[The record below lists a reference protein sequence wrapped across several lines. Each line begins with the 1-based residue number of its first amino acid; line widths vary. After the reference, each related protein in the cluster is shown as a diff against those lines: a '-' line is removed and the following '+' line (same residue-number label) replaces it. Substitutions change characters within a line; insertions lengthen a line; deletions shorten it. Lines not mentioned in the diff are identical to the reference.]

1 MGMIMLRG
9 TGGAWFLPAVADQ
22 TETTGGPT
30 SAEIAAGQVL
40 HAAITEITGLEPTR
54 NPINIPLLK
63 YKSEAQIDGPTQ
75 FSQIT
80 IGIPDEDG
88 LDADADATQRIA
100 ALTVMAKGVG
110 GVLLLSRTKQTL
122 IAGDDVW
129 FIALGIDD
137 QVPLFDLGAAF
148 ARTNIIGSP
157 TTPLIKGVVLA

>member
-1 MGMIMLRG
+1 MLRG
-9 TGGAWFLPAVADQ
+9 TGGAWWLPTVADQ

-30 SAEIAAGQVL
+30 PSEITAGQEL
-40 HAAITEITGLEPTR
+40 HAAITEITGLEPSR
-54 NPINIPLLK
+54 SPINIPLLK

-88 LDADADATQRIA
+88 LDTDDDATQRMA
-100 ALTVMAKGVG
+100 ALTSMPKATS
-110 GVLLLSRTKQTL
+110 GVLLLSRTKQVL
-122 IAGDDVW
+122 VADDEVW

-157 TTPLIKGVVLA
+157 TTPLTKGVVLTGI